1 MKITAFYN
9 GLITKLGKAD
19 FEKVHRAKIGIAGA
33 GGLGSNCALALVR
46 AGVKHLTIV
55 DFDIIE
61 PTNLDRQFFFID
73 QVGMVKV
80 QALKTNLLR
89 INPELEINAVNKKIE
104 AQDVAS
110 LFGNCDAIA
119 ECFDSAQYKSMLVF
133 ELLKLGKFT
142 VAVSGLGGIG
152 SSDQIITH
160 RIKKNLVM
168 IGDLKSDISSKPALS
183 PRVSVA
189 AAKQADTILEFILE
203 KKFKKTRINVQIG
216 DS

>member
-1 MKITAFYN
+1 MKINAFYN

-19 FEKVHRAKIGIAGA
+19 FEKVHRTKIGIAGA

-46 AGVKHLTIV
+46 VGVKYLTVV

-61 PTNLDRQFFFID
+61 PANLDRQFYFLD

-89 INPELEINAVNKKIE
+89 INPELEINAINKKIE
-104 AQDVAS
+104 AQDVAG
-110 LFGNCDAIA
+110 LFDDCDAVA
-119 ECFDSAQYKSMLVF
+119 ECFDSAEYKSMLVS
-133 ELLKLGKFT
+133 ELLRIGKFT
-142 VAVSGLGGIG
+142 VAASGLGGIG

-160 RIKKNLVM
+160 RVKKNLVI
-168 IGDLKSDISSKPALS
+168 IGDLKSDISLKPALS
-183 PRVSVA
+183 ARVSVA

-203 KKFKKTRINVQIG
+203 KI
-216 DS
+216 